1 VHEVVQVADVFA
13 AIFRLN
19 SELAD
24 YGLGQK
30 HAGERAHVAERVEQL
45 TPRLLGNAHRWAA
58 RSSSDC
64 SAWYSAIAPRSSRPC
79 RPTPPIDDCT
89 CREGSRS
96 RGWAAP
102 GQGRQWRGGAVAGLM
117 GCRVGIR
124 CRSARTYCA
133 TSVALVSDR

>member
-1 VHEVVQVADVFA
+1 MLCELHSARGNAEGLRGEGGCKVHEVVQVADVFA

-30 HAGERAHVAERVEQL
+30 YAGERAHVAERVEQL

-64 SAWYSAIAPRSSRPC
+64 SAWYSAIAP
-79 RPTPPIDDCT
+79 
-89 CREGSRS
+89 
-96 RGWAAP
+96 
-102 GQGRQWRGGAVAGLM
+102 AVLK
-117 GCRVGIR
+117 
-124 CRSARTYCA
+124 
-133 TSVALVSDR
+133 AL